1 MSDYAEL
8 YATIHHALR
17 GYVPESDITST
28 TAWVTAAVAR
38 MAGAPQPRPVGA
50 CPSRTRFQVGD
61 PWQYCVFDFN
71 HTGAHRDN
79 QGVTWKDAL

>member
-1 MSDYAEL
+1 MSDYNDL

-28 TAWVTAAVAR
+28 AAWVTAAVAR
-38 MAGAPQPRPVGA
+38 MADAPQPRPVGA
-50 CPSRTRFQVGD
+50 CPGWHRPDSRTRA
-61 PWQYCVFDFN
+61 YCVFDFN

-79 QGVTWKDAL
+79 QGVTWQDTL